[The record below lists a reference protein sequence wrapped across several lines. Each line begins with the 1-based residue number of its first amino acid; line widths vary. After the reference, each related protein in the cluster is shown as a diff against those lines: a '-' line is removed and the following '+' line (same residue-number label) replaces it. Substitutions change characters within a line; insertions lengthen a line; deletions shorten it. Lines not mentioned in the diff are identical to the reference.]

1 LTWTI
6 LFVDDEPLARDLFRM
21 VLERAQF
28 QVIDAKDGL
37 EALAIIKKQK
47 PDAAILDVMMP
58 GMDGFSLC
66 RALRAEPETA
76 ALPIII
82 LSARSHESAVDE
94 GMEAGANLYL
104 SKLTPHR
111 EIIQRLHS
119 LLETAAAKTD

>member
-1 LTWTI
+1 MTWTI